1 MPALPIHYTWCETR
15 VYLDRNVTVFDDLLS
30 YIEYGVA
37 FLKDVC
43 KENGRKGLR
52 FHRLVS
58 DYVKVT
64 AESTRNASDLVT
76 NWRWNAFS
84 GNKAL
89 LSRHRGSRGLPIA
102 EVQTSGIYLIFFS
115 LHSVAVT
122 ALFPNH
128 GYYTEQVDE
137 AS

>member
-1 MPALPIHYTWCETR
+1 LFTSDVETILPREDIS
-15 VYLDRNVTVFDDLLS
+15 FS
-30 YIEYGVA
+30 
-37 FLKDVC
+37 
-43 KENGRKGLR
+43 
-52 FHRLVS
+52 VS